1 MVRLYSVCIEL
12 SPTPSLFSLPTL
24 RTPWAASALSAAS
37 LDMQKL
43 DQFLHSSQ
51 VSGESFSSIIRACFC
66 ELLHSSV
73 GLLFLWSADVIRKGA
88 PNGLEGALGT
98 SPFFKSSNSY
108 TFNGVGAS
116 ALLLL
121 SSLPRITKGPVPIV
135 LAATSSAAGVYYGTK
150 VYNLRS

>member
-1 MVRLYSVCIEL
+1 
-12 SPTPSLFSLPTL
+12 
-24 RTPWAASALSAAS
+24 
-37 LDMQKL
+37 MQKP
-43 DQFLHSSQ
+43 DRFLHSSL
-51 VSGESFSSIIRACFC
+51 VSGESIFSNTKACVC
-66 ELLHSSV
+66 EFIYSSV

-98 SPFFKSSNSY
+98 LPSLKSSNSY
-108 TFNGVGAS
+108 AFNDVGAS